1 MIKKGLAFFGALTFC
16 FSSFALE
23 SGDFENAVVKVAATA
38 GSSVVSVSSTVKD
51 RLNFAGNFNGFGDDN
66 FRPFFEEFFG
76 IFPDKELKQQGLG
89 SGVII
94 DKEGYILTNEHVV
107 GNASEIKVKLAD
119 GREFPA
125 ELKGVDM
132 RTDLA
137 VIKIDAQNLPVAVLG
152 DSDNLK
158 IGAWIV
164 AIGNPF
170 GFAIENPEPTVTV
183 GVVSALHRTLPM
195 LGRRTRNYDDLV
207 QTDAAINP
215 GNSGGPLVNL
225 KGEVVG
231 INTAIITTTGGYQG
245 LGFAIP
251 VNKAK
256 KVLQKLVKGEK
267 VFYGWLGVSIQDL
280 NDDLRSYFNI
290 AKDAQGVLAVKVY
303 QDSPAEKSGIKDG
316 DLITV
321 FDGKAVKATKAL
333 VDIVSTTEVGKKINL
348 TVIRDGKPKAMTI
361 VIGKRPGDED
371 EMDAAV
377 SDKAGEFR
385 GLEVDDISPAYKQQ
399 FEITETK
406 GVVVIKI
413 EEGSCGEKS
422 GISEG
427 DVITEV
433 NKIPVKSSIDFD
445 SATKKAQGN
454 CLIKTNRG
462 YFIVKAK

>member
-215 GNSGGPLVNL
+215 GNSGGALVDANGNL
-225 KGEVVG
+225 IG
-231 INTAIITTTGGYQG
+231 INSAIYSPNGGSLG
-245 LGFAIP
+245 IGFATSATT
-251 VNKAK
+251 AK
-256 KVLQKLVKGEK
+256 KTMEQIIRNGSVTRGWIGASVQELTPELADTLKLGDTK
-267 VFYGWLGVSIQDL
+267 
-280 NDDLRSYFNI
+280 
-290 AKDAQGVLAVKVY
+290 GVLITEVIRR
-303 QDSPAEKSGIKDG
+303 SPAENAGVKTG
-316 DLITV
+316 DILLAIDDKTIDNWSTMLETV
-321 FDGKAVKATKAL
+321 ANLPPGKIAQIRLARNGTAISLPVK
-333 VDIVSTTEVGKKINL
+333 
-348 TVIRDGKPKAMTI
+348 
-361 VIGKRPGDED
+361 IGKRP
-371 EMDAAV
+371 
-377 SDKAGEFR
+377 K
-385 GLEVDDISPAYKQQ
+385 P
-399 FEITETK
+399 T
-406 GVVVIKI
+406 
-413 EEGSCGEKS
+413 
-422 GISEG
+422 
-427 DVITEV
+427 
-433 NKIPVKSSIDFD
+433 
-445 SATKKAQGN
+445 AQ
-454 CLIKTNRG
+454 
-462 YFIVKAK
+462 